1 MTGRLL
7 NWAGNITYGA
17 ARFHRPGSMEQLQE
31 LVAGSDAVRAL
42 GTRHSFNEIADRPG
56 GDLVSLEDLPGG
68 PELDPARGTVTVGA
82 GVRYGELSRYLHGA
96 GYALHNLGSL
106 PHISVAG
113 ACATATHG
121 SGDANGNLATAVS
134 GLELVTA
141 DGEVTF
147 LSRERDGDRF
157 AGAVVG
163 LGALGVVTR
172 VVLDVV
178 PAFEVRQHVYENL
191 PWARLEEHFEEI
203 TSAGYSVS
211 MFTGWDGPVIDQV
224 WVKRRD
230 GEPGPWEPVSRWLDA
245 TAAPADRHPL
255 PGLSAVNCTAQLGVP
270 GPWYDRLPHF
280 RLDFTPSSGE
290 ELQSEYLLPRRHA
303 LAALRALDGVR
314 DVVSPVLQVSEIR
327 TVAADELWLSPS
339 YRQDVVAVHFTWKKD
354 WPAVRRVLT
363 VIEDLL
369 EPFEARPHWGKLF
382 LMGSERLASRYD
394 RLPDF
399 RRLAADLDPTGKFRN
414 PFVNDRLFAGDS
426 PSSVS
431 R

>member
-1 MTGRLL
+1 MTGRLT

-17 ARFHRPGSMEQLQE
+17 ARIHRPGSVEQLQK
-31 LVAGSDAVRAL
+31 LVAKSDAVGAL

-56 GDLVSLEDLPGG
+56 GDLVSLEDLPGQA
-68 PELDPARGTVTVGA
+68 ELDSARRTVTVGA
-82 GVRYGELSRYLHGA
+82 GVRYGELSRWLHGE

-121 SGDANGNLATAVS
+121 SGTANGNLATAVS

-141 DGEVTF
+141 DGEIVV
-147 LSRERDGDRF
+147 LSREKDGDRF

-163 LGALGVVTR
+163 LGALGIVTR
-172 VVLDVV
+172 VTLDVV
-178 PAFEVRQHVYENL
+178 PTFDVRQYVYENL

-203 TSAGYSVS
+203 MSAAYSVS
-211 MFTGWDGPVIDQV
+211 LFTGWSGPRIDQV
-224 WVKRRD
+224 WVKQRVD
-230 GEPGPWEPVSRWLDA
+230 EPGPWEAAPRWLDA

-255 PGLSAVNCTAQLGVP
+255 PGLSAVNCTAQMGVP

-303 LAALRALDGVR
+303 ISALRALDQVR
-314 DVVSPVLQVSEIR
+314 DTVAPVLQVSEIR
-327 TVAADELWLSPS
+327 AVAADDLWMSTS
-339 YRQDVVAVHFTWKKD
+339 YGEDVIAFHFTWKKD
-354 WPAVRRVLT
+354 WPAVRRVLA
-363 VIEDLL
+363 VVEEAL

-382 LMGSERLASRYD
+382 VMSPQRVRSLYG

-399 RRLAADLDPTGKFRN
+399 QRLLTDYDPTGKFRN
-414 PFVNDRLFAGDS
+414 AFVDGHLFGEA
-426 PSSVS
+426 
-431 R
+431 

>member
-1 MTGRLL
+1 MTGRPT

-17 ARFHRPGSMEQLQE
+17 ARFHRPATVERLQE
-31 LVAGSDAVRAL
+31 LVASSDAIRAL

-56 GDLVSLEDLPGG
+56 GDLVSLEDLPGT

-82 GVRYGELSRYLHGA
+82 GVRYGELSRWLHGE

-141 DGEVTF
+141 DGEITV
-147 LSRERDGDRF
+147 LDRRRDGDRF

-178 PAFEVRQHVYENL
+178 PAFEVRQYVYENL
-191 PWARLEEHFEEI
+191 PWASLEEHFEEI
-203 TSAGYSVS
+203 TSAAYSVS
-211 MFTGWDGPVIDQV
+211 MFTGWNDRVIDQV

-230 GEPGPWEPVSRWLDA
+230 GGTGSWEPSPRWLGA
-245 TAAPADRHPL
+245 VAAPADRHPL
-255 PGLSAVNCTAQLGVP
+255 PDMSAVNCTAQMGVP

-280 RLDFTPSSGE
+280 RLGFTPSSGE
-290 ELQSEYLLPRRHA
+290 ELQSEYLLPRRYA
-303 LAALRALDGVR
+303 LAALRALDGIRETVA
-314 DVVSPVLQVSEIR
+314 PVLQISEIR
-327 TVAADELWLSPS
+327 TVAADDLWLSPS
-339 YRQDVVAVHFTWKKD
+339 YGRDVVAVHFTWKQD
-354 WPAVRRVLT
+354 WPAVRRVLA
-363 VIEDLL
+363 VVEEAL

-382 LMGSERLASRYD
+382 LTPPGRLASLYE

-399 RRLAADLDPTGKFRN
+399 RKLAADLDPAGKFRN
-414 PFVNDRLFAGDS
+414 PFLNDHLFAGDV
-426 PSSVS
+426 PS
-431 R
+431 

>member
-1 MTGRLL
+1 LTGRLT

-17 ARFHRPGSMEQLQE
+17 ARIHRPGSVEQLQK
-31 LVAGSDAVRAL
+31 LVAKSDGVRAL

-56 GDLVSLEDLPGG
+56 GDLVSLEDLPGQT
-68 PELDPARGTVTVGA
+68 ELDPARRTVTVGA
-82 GVRYGELSRYLHGA
+82 GVRYGELSRWLHEE

-121 SGDANGNLATAVS
+121 SGVANGNLATAVS
-134 GLELVTA
+134 GLEVVTA
-141 DGEVTF
+141 DGEIVV
-147 LSRERDGDRF
+147 LSREKDGDRF

-172 VVLDVV
+172 VTLEVV
-178 PAFEVRQHVYENL
+178 PTFDVRQYVYENL

-203 TSAGYSVS
+203 MSAAYSVS
-211 MFTGWDGPVIDQV
+211 LFTGWSGPQIDQV
-224 WVKRRD
+224 WVKQRVD
-230 GEPGPWEPVSRWLDA
+230 EPGPWEPSPRWLDA
-245 TAAPADRHPL
+245 VAAPADRHPL
-255 PGLSAVNCTAQLGVP
+255 PGLSAVNCTAQMGVP

-303 LAALRALDGVR
+303 IAALRALDGVR
-314 DVVSPVLQVSEIR
+314 DTVAPVLQVSEIR
-327 TVAADELWLSPS
+327 TVAADDLWLSPS
-339 YRQDVVAVHFTWKKD
+339 YREDVVALHFTWKKD
-354 WPAVRRVLT
+354 WPAVRRVLA
-363 VIEDLL
+363 VVEEAL

-382 LMGSERLASRYD
+382 VMSPERVRSLYE

-399 RRLAADLDPTGKFRN
+399 QRLLTDYDPTGKFRN
-414 PFVNDRLFAGDS
+414 EFIDELLFDE
-426 PSSVS
+426 

>member
-141 DGEVTF
+141 DGEATF

-172 VVLDVV
+172 IVLDVV

-230 GEPGPWEPVSRWLDA
+230 GESSPWEPVSRWLDA

-382 LMGSERLASRYD
+382 LMGPERLASRYD

-414 PFVNDRLFAGDS
+414 PFVNDHLFAGAEH
-426 PSSVS
+426 P
-431 R
+431 

>member
-1 MTGRLL
+1 MTRELL

-17 ARFHRPGSMEQLQE
+17 ARFHRPGGIEELQE
-31 LVAGSDAVRAL
+31 LVAGSGAIRAL

-56 GDLVSLEDLPGG
+56 GDLVSLEGLPADF
-68 PELDPARGTVTVGA
+68 ELDPVRGTVTVGG
-82 GVRYGELSRYLHGA
+82 GVRYGELSRWLHERGH
-96 GYALHNLGSL
+96 ALPNLGSL

-121 SGDANGNLATAVS
+121 SGIANGNLATAVS

-141 DGEVTF
+141 DGEITV
-147 LSRERDGDRF
+147 LSREKDGDRF
-157 AGAVVG
+157 AGAVVA
-163 LGALGVVTR
+163 LGALGIVTR

-178 PAFEVRQHVYENL
+178 PAFEVRQYVYENL
-191 PWARLEEHFEEI
+191 PWARMEEHFEEI
-203 TSAGYSVS
+203 LSAAYSVGL
-211 MFTGWDGPVIDQV
+211 FTGWTGSGIDQV

-230 GEPGPWEPVSRWLDA
+230 GEPGPWEPAPRWLDA
-245 TAAPADRHPL
+245 TAATADRHPL
-255 PGLSAVNCTAQLGVP
+255 PGMSAVNCTAQMGVP

-303 LAALRALDGVR
+303 LAALRALDAVR
-314 DVVSPVLQVSEIR
+314 DVVAPVLQISEVR
-327 TVAADELWLSPS
+327 TVAADDLWLSTA
-339 YRQDVVAVHFTWKKD
+339 YREDAVAVHFTWKKD
-354 WPAVRRVLT
+354 WPAVSRVIA
-363 VIEDLL
+363 VVEEAL

-382 LMGSERLASRYD
+382 LMGPERLNSLYD

-414 PFVNDRLFAGDS
+414 PFLDARVFGEG
-426 PSSVS
+426 PVS
-431 R
+431 

>member
-1 MTGRLL
+1 MTGRLT
-7 NWAGNITYGA
+7 NWAGNITYDA
-17 ARFHRPGSMEQLQE
+17 ARIHRPGSVEQLQK
-31 LVAGSDAVRAL
+31 LVAKSDGVRAL

-56 GDLVSLEDLPGG
+56 GDLVSLEDLPSST
-68 PELDPARGTVTVGA
+68 ELDPARRTVTVGA
-82 GVRYGELSRYLHGA
+82 GVRYGELSRWLHGE

-121 SGDANGNLATAVS
+121 SGVGNGNLATAVS

-141 DGEVTF
+141 DGEIVV
-147 LSRERDGDRF
+147 LSREKDGDRF

-172 VVLDVV
+172 VTLDVV
-178 PAFEVRQHVYENL
+178 PTFDVRQYVYENL

-203 TSAGYSVS
+203 MSAAYSVS
-211 MFTGWDGPVIDQV
+211 LFTGWNGPRIDQV
-224 WVKRRD
+224 WVKQRVD
-230 GEPGPWEPVSRWLDA
+230 EPGPWEPAPRWLDA

-255 PGLSAVNCTAQLGVP
+255 PGLSAVNCTAQMGVP

-303 LAALRALDGVR
+303 IAALRALDGVR
-314 DVVSPVLQVSEIR
+314 EIVAPVLQVSEIR
-327 TVAADELWLSPS
+327 TVAADDLWMSPS
-339 YRQDVVAVHFTWKKD
+339 YREDVVALHFTWKKD
-354 WPAVRRVLT
+354 WPAVRRVLA

-382 LMGSERLASRYD
+382 VMGPERVRSLYE

-399 RRLAADLDPTGKFRN
+399 RRLLTDHDPTGKFRN
-414 PFVNDRLFAGDS
+414 AFVDERLFGE
-426 PSSVS
+426 

>member
-56 GDLVSLEDLPGG
+56 GDLVSLEGLPGG

-382 LMGSERLASRYD
+382 LMGPERLASRYD

-414 PFVNDRLFAGDS
+414 PFVNDLLLKEGA
-426 PSSVS
+426 
-431 R
+431 

>member
-82 GVRYGELSRYLHGA
+82 GVRYGELSRYLHDA

-369 EPFEARPHWGKLF
+369 EPFESRPHWGKLF
-382 LMGSERLASRYD
+382 LMGPERLASRYD

-414 PFVNDRLFAGDS
+414 PFVNDHLFAGDS
-426 PSSVS
+426 PS
-431 R
+431 

>member
-1 MTGRLL
+1 MTRGLL

-17 ARFHRPGSMEQLQE
+17 ARIHRPAGIEELQE
-31 LVAGSDAVRAL
+31 VVAGSDAIGAL

-56 GDLVSLEDLPGG
+56 GDLVSLEGLPAAF
-68 PELDPARGTVTVGA
+68 ELDPERGTVTVGG
-82 GVRYGELSRYLHGA
+82 GVRYGELSRWLYGE
-96 GYALHNLGSL
+96 GYALPNLGSL

-121 SGDANGNLATAVS
+121 SGVANGNLATAVS

-141 DGEVTF
+141 DGEITV
-147 LSRERDGDRF
+147 LGREKDGDRF

-163 LGALGVVTR
+163 LGALGIVTR

-178 PAFEVRQHVYENL
+178 PAFEVRQYVYENL
-191 PWARLEEHFEEI
+191 PWARLEEHFEAVL
-203 TSAGYSVS
+203 SAAYSVS
-211 MFTGWDGPVIDQV
+211 LFTGWSGPGIDQV
-224 WVKRRD
+224 WVKRRED
-230 GEPGPWEPVSRWLDA
+230 ESGPWEATPRWLDA

-255 PGLSAVNCTAQLGVP
+255 PGISAVNCTAQMGVP

-303 LAALRALDGVR
+303 LAALRALDEIR
-314 DVVSPVLQVSEIR
+314 DAIAPVLQISEIR
-327 TVAADELWLSPS
+327 TVAADDLWLSTA
-339 YRQDVVAVHFTWKKD
+339 YREDVVAVHFTWKKD
-354 WPAVRRVLT
+354 WPAVSRVLA
-363 VIEDLL
+363 VVEESL

-382 LMGSERLASRYD
+382 LMGPERLNSLYD

-399 RRLAADLDPTGKFRN
+399 RRLAADLDPTGKFRT
-414 PFVNDRLFAGDS
+414 PFLDARVL
-426 PSSVS
+426 SS
-431 R
+431 